1 MFNTGTTAATTA
13 AATAVYINH
22 LFTFCF
28 SNCFPLPCSLLF
40 FPPFLLVSLLDCMK
54 NLHLMASFC
63 TFTWAIT
70 PFICIST
77 SPCKRACWNC
87 NCCCICITMNIGIM
101 DEDVTAAAAL
111 ASYAAIDE
119 TSLAIDLTIDPL
131 LSEREFFVFLIR
143 QWRLRTF

>member
-54 NLHLMASFC
+54 NLHLMTSF
-63 TFTWAIT
+63 I
-70 PFICIST
+70 P
-77 SPCKRACWNC
+77 SPELSHLLFAFQPLPAREPAE
-87 NCCCICITMNIGIM
+87 TA
-101 DEDVTAAAAL
+101 TAAAS
-111 ASYAAIDE
+111 AS
-119 TSLAIDLTIDPL
+119 P
-131 LSEREFFVFLIR
+131 
-143 QWRLRTF
+143 